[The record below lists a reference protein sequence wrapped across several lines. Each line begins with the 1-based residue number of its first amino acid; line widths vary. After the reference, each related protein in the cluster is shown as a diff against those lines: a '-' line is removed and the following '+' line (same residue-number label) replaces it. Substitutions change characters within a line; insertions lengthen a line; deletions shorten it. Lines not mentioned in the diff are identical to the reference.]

1 MKIIVMPRKA
11 AENTVTGKSKSEII
25 VISIYSSGDPPA
37 DIKCSEK
44 ICRLNFDDV
53 SSDTVP
59 GTVPFNKGFADKI
72 IDFMDENLD
81 AKYLLVHCDAG
92 ISRSP
97 AVATAIAEFY
107 FNDHEF
113 HLHHP
118 CYNRMVYHILR
129 YRMEERKEN
138 ECQA

>member
-11 AENTVTGKSKSEII
+11 AENTITGHPKNKII
-25 VISIYSSGDPPA
+25 TISIYSSGDSPA

-53 SSDTVP
+53 SSDSVP
-59 GTVPFNKGFADKI
+59 GTIPFSKDHADQI
-72 IDFMDENLD
+72 IDFMNKNL
-81 AKYLLVHCDAG
+81 AAEYLLVHCDAG
-92 ISRSP
+92 VSRSP
-97 AVATAIAEFY
+97 AVASAIAEFY
-107 FNDHEF
+107 FDDCEF
-113 HLHHP
+113 YKHYP